1 MGSNL
6 GSPVAAFFRE
16 TRFFALAVVIFVILL
31 VHLDENR
38 KKKQI
43 RSDFLKIIYGPLFTA
58 QSGLVP
64 ETGFLLKIW
73 NRNGRIL

>member
-16 TRFFALAVVIFVILL
+16 TRFFALAVVIFVILP
-31 VHLDENR
+31 VHLDE
-38 KKKQI
+38 KTQI
-43 RSDFLKIIYGPLFTA
+43 RPDFLKIIYGPLFTA

-64 ETGFLLKIW
+64 ETGFLLKI
-73 NRNGRIL
+73 